1 MKRGRE
7 DQRETRTRFDMKRVV
22 ENMEEILDPS
32 PYFGPAVEEVP
43 SLKNR
48 LHGGFGGED
57 EWPFFFW
64 KAVHVQGYRAAV
76 RRATGD
82 ERRHYTWR
90 HLAKLWLNVVD
101 AVVERMQDVQNAK
114 AELELAESKLTW
126 LISNLEDQMVAGHF
140 TYGLVP
146 GVPLSGLKRFN

>member
-7 DQRETRTRFDMKRVV
+7 DLQGTRPRFDMNAVV
-22 ENMEEILDPS
+22 EHMDEILDPS
-32 PYFGPAVEEVP
+32 PYYGPAVEEVP

-48 LHGGFGGED
+48 RGGGFGGED

-64 KAVHVQGYRAAV
+64 KAVYVQGYRAAV

-90 HLAKLWLNVVD
+90 HLAKLWLNIVD
-101 AVVERMQDVQNAK
+101 AVVERIKEVQDATG
-114 AELELAESKLTW
+114 ALELAESKLAW
-126 LISNLEDQMVAGHF
+126 LVSNLEDQMVAGKF
-140 TYGLVP
+140 SYGLVP
-146 GVPLSGLKRFN
+146 AVPLSGLKKFN